1 MTSAVTYDYCGA
13 PSANFFD
20 SNQSTYWLQFDIAF
34 VSDLWHIK
42 YGF

>member
-20 SNQSTYWLQFDIAF
+20 STYWLQFDIAF